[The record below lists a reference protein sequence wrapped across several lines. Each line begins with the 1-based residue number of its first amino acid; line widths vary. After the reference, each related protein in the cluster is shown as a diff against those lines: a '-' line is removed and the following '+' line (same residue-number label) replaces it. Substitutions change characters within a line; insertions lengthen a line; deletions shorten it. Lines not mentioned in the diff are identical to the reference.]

1 MAQLQVQ
8 LKLLLNLLDITASDL
23 SIADVLKTVPEIPEV
38 AIVYGYADTDEKS
51 VNAFCVAGVKGIIF
65 AGTDN
70 GSVAKSCL
78 ASLDNTIKS
87 GIVVVR
93 SSRIPS
99 GIVSKDKKYED
110 EHGFYSGKIIKSTES
125 KDFASTCIDKIFT
138 KKY

>member
-1 MAQLQVQ
+1 
-8 LKLLLNLLDITASDL
+8 LDITASDL

-110 EHGFYSGKIIKSTES
+110 EHGFIAAKSLNPQKAKILLQLTLTKYSQKNTDPIQKL
-125 KDFASTCIDKIFT
+125 FY
-138 KKY
+138 KY